1 MRYQVKCYSA
11 PFENTSYV
19 CLDDAIDLC
28 YNLSEEYG
36 LTEVIEWNG
45 PYQNVV
51 ASYEW
56 GK

>member
-1 MRYQVKCYSA
+1 MRYQVRCYSA
-11 PFENTSYV
+11 PFENTSFI
-19 CLDDAIDLC
+19 CLDDAVDLC

-36 LTEVIEWNG
+36 LTEVIEWVG

-51 ASYEW
+51 ASYSW